1 MSRSST
7 KERKAKLRVA
17 IKTFND
23 ELLNLVKIQD
33 KMEKVYPINEQQ
45 VVEIEKLY
53 DEIWKLDES
62 IKNLET
68 LLEKSSSVEEERQL
82 KKRQKNKK
90 IKGLRAELECKH
102 DVIIQEGSET
112 FEIILGLYHKRLSA
126 LYELDLKTRKLVKLG
141 VSQTEIYAVK

>member
-62 IKNLET
+62 IKILET

-82 KKRQKNKK
+82 IETKK
-90 IKGLRAELECKH
+90 
-102 DVIIQEGSET
+102 
-112 FEIILGLYHKRLSA
+112 
-126 LYELDLKTRKLVKLG
+126 
-141 VSQTEIYAVK
+141 

>member
-45 VVEIEKLY
+45 EVEIEKLY

-62 IKNLET
+62 IKILET

-82 KKRQKNKK
+82 IETKK
-90 IKGLRAELECKH
+90 
-102 DVIIQEGSET
+102 
-112 FEIILGLYHKRLSA
+112 
-126 LYELDLKTRKLVKLG
+126 
-141 VSQTEIYAVK
+141 

>member
-62 IKNLET
+62 IKILET

-82 KKRQKNKK
+82 IETKNKK
-90 IKGLRAELECKH
+90 IKRLRAELECKH
-102 DVIIQEGSET
+102 DVIIQKGSET
-112 FEIILGLYHKRLSA
+112 FEIFSGLYHKILSA

>member
-33 KMEKVYPINEQQ
+33 KMEKFYPINEQQ
-45 VVEIEKLY
+45 VVKIEKLY

-62 IKNLET
+62 INILET
-68 LLEKSSSVEEERQL
+68 LLEKSNSIEEERQL
-82 KKRQKNKK
+82 IETKK
-90 IKGLRAELECKH
+90 
-102 DVIIQEGSET
+102 
-112 FEIILGLYHKRLSA
+112 
-126 LYELDLKTRKLVKLG
+126 
-141 VSQTEIYAVK
+141 

>member
-23 ELLNLVKIQD
+23 ELLNLVKIQE

-62 IKNLET
+62 IKILET

-82 KKRQKNKK
+82 IETKK
-90 IKGLRAELECKH
+90 
-102 DVIIQEGSET
+102 
-112 FEIILGLYHKRLSA
+112 
-126 LYELDLKTRKLVKLG
+126 
-141 VSQTEIYAVK
+141 

>member
-7 KERKAKLRVA
+7 KERKAKLRVS

-62 IKNLET
+62 IKILET

-82 KKRQKNKK
+82 IETKK
-90 IKGLRAELECKH
+90 
-102 DVIIQEGSET
+102 
-112 FEIILGLYHKRLSA
+112 
-126 LYELDLKTRKLVKLG
+126 
-141 VSQTEIYAVK
+141 

>member
-33 KMEKVYPINEQQ
+33 KMEKFYPINEQQ
-45 VVEIEKLY
+45 VVKIEKLY

-62 IKNLET
+62 INILET
-68 LLEKSSSVEEERQL
+68 LLEKSNSVEEERQL
-82 KKRQKNKK
+82 IETKK
-90 IKGLRAELECKH
+90 
-102 DVIIQEGSET
+102 
-112 FEIILGLYHKRLSA
+112 
-126 LYELDLKTRKLVKLG
+126 
-141 VSQTEIYAVK
+141 